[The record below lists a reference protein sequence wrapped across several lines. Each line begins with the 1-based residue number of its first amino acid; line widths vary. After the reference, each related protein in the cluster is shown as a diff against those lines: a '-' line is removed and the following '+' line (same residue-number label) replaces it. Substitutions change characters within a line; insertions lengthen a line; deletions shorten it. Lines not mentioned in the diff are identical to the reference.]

1 MLINNI
7 NKKKI
12 FSQLTTYFILI
23 VLLISLSSCF
33 KRKSININ
41 NVIYVLADEKTYK
54 KHITDLDNI
63 YKDEIFTP
71 RSENRYNLVR
81 VSLDKFNDKN
91 TFHNLI
97 LLTDIDNNSDESNFI
112 NAMFSEKI
120 LDGVRTGEYID
131 ALLED
136 LWAYKQNIIV
146 FFDSK
151 ENHLTKY
158 LQKSKQKILKKLLV
172 KEQKE
177 LGEQLTDDYHNVK
190 DEKYIKDKYGFDIY
204 ITHDFR
210 IVNEGKNDTQFIR
223 LRRFMP
229 DRWLTIIMGSYSSD
243 KSFQDNVIS
252 LRDKAGEE
260 FGDKV
265 NINPEIISF
274 SPDTT
279 FSQNG
284 YLVKGI
290 WEYSEGGG
298 PFFCYAFINKNS
310 FYLIDGSVFA
320 PGREKYPFLDQ
331 LEFMA
336 KTFKSN

>member
-1 MLINNI
+1 LQI
-7 NKKKI
+7 NKTVRFI
-12 FSQLTTYFILI
+12 ILI
-23 VLLISLSSCF
+23 IIFFTLSSLLTSCF

-41 NVIYVLADEKTYK
+41 NTIYVLADEKNYN
-54 KHITDLDNI
+54 KHIKDLNNI
-63 YKDEIFTP
+63 YIDEIFTP
-71 RSENRYNLVR
+71 RSEKRYNLVR
-81 VSLDKFNDKN
+81 VSLDDFNNKN

-97 LLTDIDNNSDESNFI
+97 LLADIDNNSIESNFVK
-112 NAMFSEKI
+112 AMFSEKI
-120 LDGVRTGEYID
+120 LTGVRTGEYID

-158 LQKSKQKILKKLLV
+158 LQESKQAILKKLLV

-177 LGEQLTDDYHNVK
+177 LGRQLTDDYHNAK

-229 DRWLTIIMGSYSSD
+229 DRWLTIIKGTYSSD

-274 SPDTT
+274 TPDTT
-279 FSQNG
+279 FAQNG

-290 WEYSEGGG
+290 WEYAEGGG
-298 PFFCYAFINKNS
+298 PFFCYAFIKNNS

-320 PGREKYPFLDQ
+320 PGRDKYPFLDQ
-331 LEFMA
+331 LDFMA
-336 KTFKSN
+336 KTFKTN